1 MLVKR
6 NPVFPSIF
14 DELLRDL
21 AITTTGNEPKFT
33 VPAVNIVENDTEFLV
48 SLAAPGMSKKDFN
61 IDLTDDVLTISS
73 EKTEEHEENKDH
85 FTRKEYN
92 YSSFKRSF
100 TLPSDLVDSE
110 KISATYK
117 NGELIIKVPKK
128 EMVIKKPK
136 MIEVK

>member
-6 NPVFPSIF
+6 NPMFTNIF

-21 AITTTGNEPKFT
+21 AITTSNEPKFT
-33 VPAVNIVENDTEFLV
+33 VPAVNIVENDTDFVL

-61 IDLTDDVLTISS
+61 IDLKDDILTISS
-73 EKTEEHEENKDH
+73 EKEIENEEKNEN

-92 YSSFKRSF
+92 FSSFKRSF
-100 TLPSDLVDSE
+100 TLPSDLVDSD

-117 NGELIIKVPKK
+117 NGELLVKIPKK

-136 MIEVK
+136 LIEVK

>member
-21 AITTTGNEPKFT
+21 AINTNNEPKFT
-33 VPAVNIVENDTEFLV
+33 VPAVNIVENETEFLV

-73 EKTEEHEENKDH
+73 GKQEENEEKNDN
-85 FTRKEYN
+85 FTRREYSYN
-92 YSSFKRSF
+92 AFKRSF
-100 TLPSDLVDSE
+100 TLPSDLIDSE
-110 KISATYK
+110 KISASYK
-117 NGELIIKVPKK
+117 NGELLIKVPKK
-128 EMVIKKPK
+128 EMVVKKPK
-136 MIEVK
+136 LIEVK